1 MCINSNTALLT
12 PHLGLWPFSPSIS
25 GVSDFFTINST
36 TVCSVITEVMKPK
49 IQPKPY
55 RWWTWKK
62 TSTGWNL
69 SWLHLLWKPFGRSI
83 WSVSIVLGK
92 KYEWWLQFGYTL
104 SPLWLHYKPWFL
116 NILSYPFGGRK
127 WSRLL
132 ETSSKRAKN
141 DLLEKDIC
149 LFEEI
154 CLRAKHLCLTASS
167 SLSEVEI
174 YQL

>member
-1 MCINSNTALLT
+1 MSINSNTALLT

-55 RWWTWKK
+55 RWWTWKAR
-62 TSTGWNL
+62 T
-69 SWLHLLWKPFGRSI
+69 WLKPLIFTLLWKPFERLI
-83 WSVSIVLGK
+83 WLVSIMLS

-104 SPLWLHYKPWFL
+104 SPLWLRYMPWFL
-116 NILSYPFGGRK
+116 NMLSYPCGGCK

-132 ETSSKRAKN
+132 ETSSNTAKN
-141 DLLEKDIC
+141 DPLEKG
-149 LFEEI
+149 
-154 CLRAKHLCLTASS
+154 HLSFRR
-167 SLSEVEI
+167 SLS
-174 YQL
+174 